1 MASDIWKRLFPRRS
15 RRSGSVLI
23 IPPGIGLGRPSN
35 NPCMDLNLFK
45 LCSGLKFLGYL
56 IIVLVAA
63 IIAVSYYAV
72 VILTWGPHLLDDPF
86 TVTSFFSFTVILVF
100 HLLFRNQVMDLST
113 LTVIFIFCLWFQEY
127 LLLLLWCYF
136 MVVFRDPGSVPEN
149 WKPVIEEQNFEAG
162 TSSMPF
168 SDCVEPQNLAA
179 TLSSSDGLERRP
191 AVVYCSHCKNGK
203 PPRCHHCSVSQL
215 ACNETSGQ
223 RCVLKMDHHCVW
235 VVNCVGARNYKFF
248 LLFLLYTF
256 LETTMNTLV
265 LLPTFI
271 NFFREAKN
279 HSASPGN
286 LAITFLA
293 FVLNLAFAL
302 SLLCFLIM
310 HVSLLSSNTTS
321 IEVHEKKKAVRWK
334 YDFGRKKNFEQRTG
348 FICDLRELQVE
359 GKGVFGAKKAFWFF
373 PLYSKEDMENIPAL
387 EGLEFP
393 THPDAEV

>member
-1 MASDIWKRLFPRRS
+1 
-15 RRSGSVLI
+15 
-23 IPPGIGLGRPSN
+23 
-35 NPCMDLNLFK
+35 MDLNLFK

-86 TVTSFFSFTVILVF
+86 TSTSFFSFTVILVF
-100 HLLFRNQVMDLST
+100 HLL
-113 LTVIFIFCLWFQEY
+113 

-168 SDCVEPQNLAA
+168 SDCVEPQNLDT

-203 PPRCHHCSVSQL
+203 PPRCHHCSV
-215 ACNETSGQ
+215 CQ

-293 FVLNLAFAL
+293 F
-302 SLLCFLIM
+302 
-310 HVSLLSSNTTS
+310 
-321 IEVHEKKKAVRWK
+321 
-334 YDFGRKKNFEQRTG
+334 DF
-348 FICDLRELQVE
+348 V
-359 GKGVFGAKKAFWFF
+359 
-373 PLYSKEDMENIPAL
+373 P
-387 EGLEFP
+387 
-393 THPDAEV
+393 

>member
-1 MASDIWKRLFPRRS
+1 MESGNAMRLDPLCVRRY
-15 RRSGSVLI
+15 GSVLI

-45 LCSGLKFLGYL
+45 LCSGLKFLGCL

-86 TVTSFFSFTVILVF
+86 TFTSFFSFTVILVF
-100 HLLFRNQVMDLST
+100 HLL
-113 LTVIFIFCLWFQEY
+113 

-203 PPRCHHCSVSQL
+203 PPRCHHCSV
-215 ACNETSGQ
+215 CQ

-235 VVNCVGARNYKFF
+235 VVNCVGAQNYKFF

-334 YDFGRKKNFEQRTG
+334 YDFGRKKNFEQ
-348 FICDLRELQVE
+348 
-359 GKGVFGAKKAFWFF
+359 VFGAKKAFWFF

>member
-1 MASDIWKRLFPRRS
+1 MKSLNLNLNLNLILSLNLASDIWKRLFPQRS
-15 RRSGSVLI
+15 RRYGSVLI

-45 LCSGLKFLGYL
+45 LCSGLKFLGCL

-72 VILTWGPHLLDDPF
+72 VILTWGPHLPDDPF
-86 TVTSFFSFTVILVF
+86 TITSFFSFTVILVF
-100 HLLFRNQVMDLST
+100 HLL
-113 LTVIFIFCLWFQEY
+113 

-203 PPRCHHCSVSQL
+203 PPRCHHCSV
-215 ACNETSGQ
+215 CQ

-235 VVNCVGARNYKFF
+235 VVNCVGAQN
-248 LLFLLYTF
+248 
-256 LETTMNTLV
+256 
-265 LLPTFI
+265 
-271 NFFREAKN
+271 
-279 HSASPGN
+279 
-286 LAITFLA
+286 
-293 FVLNLAFAL
+293 
-302 SLLCFLIM
+302 
-310 HVSLLSSNTTS
+310 
-321 IEVHEKKKAVRWK
+321 
-334 YDFGRKKNFEQRTG
+334 
-348 FICDLRELQVE
+348 
-359 GKGVFGAKKAFWFF
+359 
-373 PLYSKEDMENIPAL
+373 
-387 EGLEFP
+387 
-393 THPDAEV
+393 